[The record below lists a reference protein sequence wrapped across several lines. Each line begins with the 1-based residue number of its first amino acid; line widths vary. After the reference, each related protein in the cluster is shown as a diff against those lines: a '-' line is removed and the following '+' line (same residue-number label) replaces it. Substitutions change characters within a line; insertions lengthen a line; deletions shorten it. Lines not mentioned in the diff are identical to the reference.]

1 MRALIATILI
11 IALVLSVIGCQRDA
25 GPAGDPGPAG
35 PQGPMSAPGPAG
47 PQGPAGDSGP
57 AGPQGSAS
65 APGSDGPPG
74 PAGAPGP
81 AGPPGPAAGMASLDL
96 AAIAPFFQLLLELP
110 LLQETS
116 GADLPESRKEDSER
130 LDNLIHLLIENTR
143 DPAFK
148 ERLNSLDREIHR
160 VFEAAAAAAPD
171 QETAQTVELMEGIVV
186 LSSIMDAIA
195 EARIAAAA
203 MPPASVPPKWEP
215 DEYTEYIVKA
225 AISKYDSEGLDA
237 TVAHYNTRE
246 SIDGQWY
253 VFIVDQ
259 DDIILA
265 HAANPDFVGRPASAI
280 VGPNNYPTAEAVVA
294 VADEDGAWFTYTF
307 TNPAS
312 GAVETK
318 HSWMVEYDGL
328 TFGSGWYERGPSK
341 SDAPVYT
348 KSFVQQAM
356 SLYDA
361 VGLEGTTAYYN
372 TNESIDGQW
381 YVFILDKDDIILAHA
396 ANPALVGRPASAA
409 AGPNNY
415 PAGEA
420 VVAVAD
426 EDGEW
431 LSYTYTNPA
440 TGAVETKHSWIVE
453 YDGLTF
459 GSGWYERGPSKS
471 DAPVYTKS
479 FVQQAMSLYDA
490 VGLEGTTAY
499 YNTNESIDGQW
510 YVFILDKDDIILA
523 HAANPALVGRPASA
537 AAGPNNYPA
546 GEAVVAVADEDGEWL
561 SYTYTNPATGAV
573 ETKHSWIVEYDG
585 LTFGSGWYE
594 RGPSKTDT
602 PAYTRAFVGRAI
614 DLYNAI
620 GREETLAY
628 YNTVES
634 VDGQW
639 YVFIVDE
646 DGYTIAHHN
655 AMFRGRDPSLRVDAA
670 GYFYGDDL
678 LGATESGS
686 WVDVV
691 LLNPETGD
699 DRQKHTWAV
708 RHDGLIFASGWY
720 E

>member
-47 PQGPAGDSGP
+47 PQGPAGDSAP
-57 AGPQGSAS
+57 AGPQGPAG

-130 LDNLIHLLIENTR
+130 LDNLIHLIIANTQN
-143 DPAFK
+143 PAFK
-148 ERLNSLDREIHR
+148 VRLASLDREIHR

-195 EARIAAAA
+195 EARIDAAT

-215 DEYTEYIVKA
+215 DDYTKYIVKA

-253 VFIVDQ
+253 MFILDQ

-265 HAANPDFVGRPASAI
+265 HAANPDFVGRPASAV

-294 VADEDGAWFTYTF
+294 VADEDGAWFSYTF

-372 TNESIDGQW
+372 TRESVDGQW

-409 AGPNNY
+409 TGPNNY

-471 DAPVYTKS
+471 DV
-479 FVQQAMSLYDA
+479 
-490 VGLEGTTAY
+490 
-499 YNTNESIDGQW
+499 
-510 YVFILDKDDIILA
+510 
-523 HAANPALVGRPASA
+523 
-537 AAGPNNYPA
+537 
-546 GEAVVAVADEDGEWL
+546 
-561 SYTYTNPATGAV
+561 
-573 ETKHSWIVEYDG
+573 
-585 LTFGSGWYE
+585 
-594 RGPSKTDT
+594 
-602 PAYTRAFVGRAI
+602 PAYTRAFVSRAI
-614 DLYNAI
+614 DLYYAV
-620 GREETLAY
+620 GREEHDCLL
-628 YNTVES
+628 
-634 VDGQW
+634 Q
-639 YVFIVDE
+639 
-646 DGYTIAHHN
+646 HHGE
-655 AMFRGRDPSLRVDAA
+655 RGRPVVTSSSSTRTATPLATTIPCSGVGTRPCASTPQGTSTVTTCWAPPSR
-670 GYFYGDDL
+670 DD
-678 LGATESGS
+678 GS
-686 WVDVV
+686 
-691 LLNPETGD
+691 T
-699 DRQKHTWAV
+699 T
-708 RHDGLIFASGWY
+708 FC
-720 E
+720 